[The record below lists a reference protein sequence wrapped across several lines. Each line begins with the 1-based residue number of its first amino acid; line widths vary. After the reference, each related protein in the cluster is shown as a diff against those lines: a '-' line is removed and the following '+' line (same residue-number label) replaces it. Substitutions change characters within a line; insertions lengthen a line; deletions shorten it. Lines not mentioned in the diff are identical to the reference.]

1 MGDMLKTENRH
12 AAELNRCMGIYA
24 LTFAVGLV
32 LRIAGLPYP
41 PPYYETFKNITPF
54 ILTIPKAYLG
64 YCF

>member
-12 AAELNRCMGIYA
+12 AAELNRCMGICA

-32 LRIAGLPYP
+32 LRIAGIPSP

-54 ILTIPKAYLG
+54 ILMIPKAYLG